1 MASDLKNRERFTTTV
16 DIALLK
22 ELRELSK
29 ETMIP
34 ISKLID
40 KALINLL
47 KEYGKSLKTTE

>member
-1 MASDLKNRERFTTTV
+1 MANDLKNRERFTTTV

>member
-1 MASDLKNRERFTTTV
+1 MANDLKNRERFTTTV

-34 ISKLID
+34 ISRLIN

-47 KEYGKSLKTTE
+47 REYGKSFETTE

>member
-1 MASDLKNRERFTTTV
+1 MANDLKNRERFTTTV

-34 ISKLID
+34 ISRLIN

-47 KEYGKSLKTTE
+47 REYGKSFETIE

>member
-1 MASDLKNRERFTTTV
+1 MANDLKNRERFTTTV

-34 ISKLID
+34 ISRLID

-47 KEYGKSLKTTE
+47 REYGKSFETTE